1 MESREVR
8 ELLGRQPSRRGE
20 QPSLLI
26 HPIVWLGTL
35 IARSGVQI
43 TLRGTLTTMLVIAV
57 IAFLALQGALAVGRL
72 PTLLAPLPI
81 QAALALLIAPLLPP
95 PQQLGRTI
103 RKERVEQIGVISV
116 GDVTL
121 KNK

>member
-1 MESREVR
+1 MLNAGMESREVL
-8 ELLGRQPSRRGE
+8 ELLRRQPSRRGE

-72 PTLLAPLPI
+72 PTILAPRSEERRGGKGCVRT
-81 QAALALLIAPLLPP
+81 
-95 PQQLGRTI
+95 GRS
-103 RKERVEQIGVISV
+103 RWSPYP
-116 GDVTL
+116 
-121 KNK
+121 